1 MKTFNDF
8 FYDSENHR
16 GFMETFALVDS
27 EKLSNLIGNISTDD
41 VKMYDIY
48 LKSKIGFLTIS
59 PVLEVI
65 DNETYSTVDEKQRE
79 TIKMF
84 LMLYYDDLMKVKN
97 ILITDISVN
106 NGNVR
111 IEDKIT
117 KTTSKNSVS
126 AFNSD
131 VMTDDNENNYSNDT
145 DNIITEKKT
154 DTETTIKN
162 IVALTDFYKQS
173 MFDKIIEYI
182 KNIFTL
188 QVVDWMI
195 YYKCIQNNTG
205 GI

>member
-16 GFMETFALVDS
+16 GFMETFAMVDPK
-27 EKLSNLIGNISTDD
+27 KLSDLIGNISADD
-41 VKMYDIY
+41 VKRYDIY

-117 KTTSKNSVS
+117 KTTSTNSVS

-131 VMTDDNENNYSNDT
+131 DMTNDNENNYSNDT

-188 QVVDWMI
+188 QVVD
-195 YYKCIQNNTG
+195 
-205 GI
+205 

>member
-8 FYDSENHR
+8 FYGSENHR
-16 GFMETFALVDS
+16 GFMETFAIVDYQ
-27 EKLSNLIGNISTDD
+27 KLSDLIGNISTDD
-41 VKMYDIY
+41 VKRYDIY

-131 VMTDDNENNYSNDT
+131 GMTDDNENNYSNDT

-188 QVVDWMI
+188 QVVD
-195 YYKCIQNNTG
+195 
-205 GI
+205 

>member
-16 GFMETFALVDS
+16 GFMETFAIVDS
-27 EKLSNLIGNISTDD
+27 EKLSDLIGNISTDD
-41 VKMYDIY
+41 VKRYDIY

-117 KTTSKNSVS
+117 KTISKNSVS

-131 VMTDDNENNYSNDT
+131 DMTDDNENNYSNDT

-162 IVALTDFYKQS
+162 IVALTDFYKKS

-188 QVVDWMI
+188 QVVD
-195 YYKCIQNNTG
+195 
-205 GI
+205 

>member
-1 MKTFNDF
+1 MKIFNDF

-16 GFMETFALVDS
+16 GFMETFAIVDS

-41 VKMYDIY
+41 VKRYDIY

-97 ILITDISVN
+97 ILTTDISVN

-131 VMTDDNENNYSNDT
+131 DMTDDNENNYSNDT

-188 QVVDWMI
+188 QVVD
-195 YYKCIQNNTG
+195 
-205 GI
+205 

>member
-16 GFMETFALVDS
+16 GFMETFAIVDS
-27 EKLSNLIGNISTDD
+27 EKLSDLIDNISTDD
-41 VKMYDIY
+41 IKRYDIY

-131 VMTDDNENNYSNDT
+131 GMTDDNENNYSNDT

-188 QVVDWMI
+188 QVVD
-195 YYKCIQNNTG
+195 
-205 GI
+205 

>member
-16 GFMETFALVDS
+16 GFMETFAIVDS
-27 EKLSNLIGNISTDD
+27 QKLSDLIGNISTDD
-41 VKMYDIY
+41 VKRYDIY

-117 KTTSKNSVS
+117 KTISKNSVS

-131 VMTDDNENNYSNDT
+131 DMTDDNENNYSNDT

-188 QVVDWMI
+188 QVVD
-195 YYKCIQNNTG
+195 
-205 GI
+205 

>member
-16 GFMETFALVDS
+16 GFMETFAIVDS
-27 EKLSNLIGNISTDD
+27 QKLSDLIGNISTDD
-41 VKMYDIY
+41 VKRYDIY

-117 KTTSKNSVS
+117 KTISKNSVS

-131 VMTDDNENNYSNDT
+131 DMTDDNENNYSNDT

-162 IVALTDFYKQS
+162 IVALTDFYKKS

-188 QVVDWMI
+188 QVVD
-195 YYKCIQNNTG
+195 
-205 GI
+205 